1 MTGPVQ
7 FRVLEKTGSEAITY
21 TGRELRPHWGLE
33 RTGVY
38 GSLITCFI
46 GPCQVPTMHLV
57 DMEDRLA
64 NDTIGAASM
73 LHFIGEFFGSS
84 LEAGVLYQ
92 RLFIVWA
99 ERLLREAGLRIERS
113 GDDLFVF
120 DGAVGTGKAK
130 LSVSIATVSPVS
142 VLIHWGLNVDAT
154 GAPVKATG
162 LDRLGWEKREVLGFA
177 KKLLTH
183 YIEELEEIRLAQ
195 CKVRPVSD

>member
-7 FRVLEKTGSEAITY
+7 FRVLEDTLTKPLTY

-38 GSLITCFI
+38 GSLITAFV
-46 GPCQVPTMHLV
+46 GPCEVPTEHLV

-64 NDTIGAASM
+64 NDLIRSTSM
-73 LHFIGEFFGSS
+73 LHFIGEFFGTG

-92 RLFIVWA
+92 RLLVVWA
-99 ERLLREAGLRIERS
+99 ERLLREAGLSIVRS
-113 GDDLFVF
+113 GDDLFV
-120 DGAVGTGKAK
+120 DGDHK

-142 VLIHWGLNVDAT
+142 VLVHWGLNIDPR
-154 GAPVKATG
+154 GAPVQAAG
-162 LDRLGWEKREVLGFA
+162 LERLGWQNPEVLAFA

-183 YIEELEEIRLAQ
+183 YIGELEEIRIAQ